1 MRRVLPLA
9 GAVLFLV
16 SCALARGGLF
26 GAGGYGDADLY
37 GHYAH
42 LMAAGRWPYRDFY
55 DEYPVG
61 AQPFFLVVHWLPG
74 TFVGALRWTLALC
87 GAAAVA
93 VMLAVFRRSL
103 VAALVAGLSP
113 LVVGPVFLNTYD
125 LFPTLLVV
133 VAVAAWLRGRERTT
147 WLFVALAIAVK
158 VYAVVLVP
166 FVLLDTARRRRA
178 VEWMVGVLL
187 VLHLPFLVT
196 GPGGVRFS
204 YWVQLRRG
212 LESESLGGGILL
224 VLHRLGLVGV
234 TLRDEA
240 PGSRDL
246 VGTLPDVVAALSS
259 VAVVAAV
266 AAVWLLYRRG
276 RLERLAAAAAAVTA
290 FVAFG
295 KVLSP
300 QYVTWLVPLVP
311 AVSLDA
317 ALVFAAALVLTRL
330 EWEEFVRRH
339 GGTAHWGQVLSWWIL
354 ARDLVLVSVFAA
366 TTRRIRR

>member
-1 MRRVLPLA
+1 MRRLLPA
-9 GAVLFLV
+9 VGAALFLV

-42 LMAAGRWPYRDFY
+42 LMATGHWPYRDFY
-55 DEYPVG
+55 DEYPAG

-93 VMLAVFRRSL
+93 VLLAACRRS
-103 VAALVAGLSP
+103 VPAALVAGLSP
-113 LVVGPVFLNTYD
+113 LIIGPVFLNTYD
-125 LFPTLLVV
+125 LFPALLVV
-133 VAVAAWLRGRERTT
+133 IAVAAWLHGRERTT
-147 WLFVALAIAVK
+147 WIFVALAIAVK
-158 VYAVVLVP
+158 IYAVVLLP

-178 VEWMVGVLL
+178 LAWVVGVLL
-187 VLHLPFLVT
+187 VLHLPFLAT

-234 TLRDEA
+234 TLKDEA

-246 VGTLPDVVAALSS
+246 VGTLPDAIAALST
-259 VAVVAAV
+259 VTVVLAV
-266 AAVWLLYRRG
+266 AGVWLLYRRR
-276 RLERLAAAAAAVTA
+276 RLDRLAAAAASVTA

-300 QYVTWLVPLVP
+300 QYLTWLVPLVP
-311 AVSLDA
+311 AVSVDA
-317 ALVFAAALVLTRL
+317 ALVFAIALVLTRL
-330 EWEEFVRRH
+330 EWEEFIRRH
-339 GGTAHWGQVLSWWIL
+339 TSTAHWGDVLSWWIL
-354 ARDLVLVSVFAA
+354 ARDLVLVSLFAA